1 MCALPIV
8 WERPPIGLGRLISSA
23 MADRGGGVFL
33 RTVLQER
40 LIDCRGADLD
50 KRSQRSPLPFPL
62 VPGSAGTRLTR
73 HLLYPAYILVAWK
86 RLAMLERVSAFLMYP
101 APVNWCAR
109 KST

>member
-1 MCALPIV
+1 MCALPIL

-33 RTVLQER
+33 RTVFQER

-50 KRSQRSPLPFPL
+50 KRSQRSPLPFLL

-73 HLLYPAYILVAWK
+73 HLLYPAYIRSEEHTSELQ
-86 RLAMLERVSAFLMYP
+86 SLMRISY
-101 APVNWCAR
+101 AVFCLKN
-109 KST
+109 K